1 MSIKYLG
8 DNQLNQIQNNPN
20 DTPWAKLIAQ
30 SEMLERNKMR
40 QPQGQYPQGTVAGNI
55 QQQLLNDQ
63 AQQFNQVQGLDADK
77 ARILAQLIGSGQ
89 LPGMAV
95 GGQASLTNPQ
105 QAPML
110 GASAIKPQVPQTQ
123 LAPTKEAADQQ
134 PKHDIFQRLLDQSI
148 VGAVQ
153 GKANIGDTLQL
164 YADMFTG
171 KALKGLAE
179 GGDVR
184 GFSGQTD
191 GSFIEQLQ
199 RIKSQLAQGKT
210 GWTPEAIANYKS
222 AYNPSM
228 AENMSR
234 RGLTPTQGMP
244 SYEDI
249 MKAQARLR
257 AQTGLDLGVPAEDV
271 IRIPPYQ
278 ERVTIPEAAAPQGLQ
293 TSANRGFGAAPQSG
307 PMPEY
312 IPAER
317 PTIAGALPKEHKVFE
332 GASFEHPRGTPRA
345 DAAFAQAEYADRVG
359 PPRGAAMSSPE
370 AQAYLRDP
378 SFVGKATPASEYV
391 GPQMGQEPPTPSVG
405 LRGGNGVMSIA
416 GKALGV
422 LNTPSVIDMAT
433 GDVPDTKSAQ
443 EIKAAWEKGGVP
455 EVFNYENAKASANLN
470 KAKDWMAENVGR
482 PLQKFWYGPNSGYDA
497 VAGAVEGS
505 PTQVQQPSPTSAPNT
520 TAQTKPEIKQSVTK
534 DNASQI
540 AAVHGYTKQ
549 VSPLL
554 DKAAQA
560 AALDQTEQAITQTGG
575 DDMAELLHK
584 RLKDADVD
592 YMELA
597 KRISENEKDLAQER
611 KDGTLTAMLAGVGAA
626 LSRAGTLEQKGDRV
640 FTPGI
645 GQILGSGILGGVEQS
660 EASEKKYRLGVEKNL
675 DALAALQGLKR
686 ATSNDLMDAYAAER
700 QSKVNEAHFKAN
712 EQAERDKLNQYLI
725 PSLKADEIRANASM
739 LQATNRGGE
748 DTANN
753 KAIQRLNTQLDN
765 ITQMLNTEV
774 TTNGSDSDR
783 AKQLRI
789 MQDTYVNKINQLQ
802 GVGGTIGGTIGGTV
816 PAEQSWLER
825 GFKKLSGKG

>member
-271 IRIPPYQ
+271 IRVPPYQ
-278 ERVTIPEAAAPQGLQ
+278 ERITIPEAAAPQGLQ

-332 GASFEHPRGTPRA
+332 GTSFEHPRGTPRA
-345 DAAFAQAEYADRVG
+345 DAAFAQAEYADRVANRGYQPMSKEAADFTASEAAQMERFANAAKGNQMVSG
-359 PPRGAAMSSPE
+359 PMRPGALSPNAVDSRSIQQFAHEMVDRPE
-370 AQAYLRDP
+370 AEYSHPELR
-378 SFVGKATPASEYV
+378 SKLQSAF
-391 GPQMGQEPPTPSVG
+391 G
-405 LRGGNGVMSIA
+405 LPEGA
-416 GKALGV
+416 GLTSLGSKI
-422 LNTPSVIDMAT
+422 LPNANDINEF
-433 GDVPDTKSAQ
+433 KSY
-443 EIKAAWEKGGVP
+443 ISNLLP
-455 EVFNYENAKASANLN
+455 NANRSAI
-470 KAKDWMAENVGR
+470 
-482 PLQKFWYGPNSGYDA
+482 
-497 VAGAVEGS
+497 AGAVEGS
-505 PTQVQQPSPTSAPNT
+505 PAQVQQPSPTSAPNT

>member
-30 SEMLERNKMR
+30 SEMLERSKMR

-63 AQQFNQVQGLDADK
+63 AQQYNRAQNIDADK
-77 ARILAQLIGSGQ
+77 ARMLAELIGSGQ
-89 LPGMAV
+89 ITGMAP
-95 GGQASLTNPQ
+95 GGVVTSPYPMSMDKARYRDGAKQAVKDYL
-105 QAPML
+105 
-110 GASAIKPQVPQTQ
+110 ASQQVPDTVYREILSTLNGKGMAAGGSIRGFANEGFVQAQPPTPTVVDPYGAVKPKQPMGTTQ
-123 LAPTKEAADQQ
+123 YALAPTKDPNEQTK
-134 PKHDIFQRLLDQSI
+134 KHDVFQRLLDQSI

-153 GKANIGDTLQL
+153 GKANLNDTLQL
-164 YADMFTG
+164 YSDMFTG
-171 KALKGLAE
+171 KALQGLAE

-222 AYNPSM
+222 AYTPDM
-228 AENMSR
+228 IANMR
-234 RGLTPTQGMP
+234 TQGLNPAGQPLGMSDVLRQQSTSGP
-244 SYEDI
+244 SVSDI
-249 MKAQARLR
+249 LDQLANQKVR
-257 AQTGLDLGVPAEDV
+257 ADINPRTQIGGA
-271 IRIPPYQ
+271 IPP
-278 ERVTIPEAAAPQGLQ
+278 EAVGRLNPE
-293 TSANRGFGAAPQSG
+293 
-307 PMPEY
+307 
-312 IPAER
+312 
-317 PTIAGALPKEHKVFE
+317 
-332 GASFEHPRGTPRA
+332 
-345 DAAFAQAEYADRVG
+345 RVG

-378 SFVGKATPASEYV
+378 SFIGNATPASEYV
-391 GPQMGQEPPTPSVG
+391 GPKTAAEVPSLYPRPNTLSPNAVDSRSVQQFANQMVDRPEAEYSHPELRSKLQSAFG
-405 LRGGNGVMSIA
+405 LPEGA
-416 GKALGV
+416 GLTSLGSKI
-422 LNTPSVIDMAT
+422 LPNANDINEF
-433 GDVPDTKSAQ
+433 KSY
-443 EIKAAWEKGGVP
+443 ISNLLP
-455 EVFNYENAKASANLN
+455 NANRS
-470 KAKDWMAENVGR
+470 
-482 PLQKFWYGPNSGYDA
+482 A

-505 PTQVQQPSPTSAPNT
+505 PAQVQQPSPTSAPNT

-611 KDGTLTAMLAGVGAA
+611 KDGTLTAVLAGVGAA

-686 ATSNDLMDAYAAER
+686 ATSNDLMDAYTAER
-700 QSKVNEAHFKAN
+700 QSKVNEAHFKAV

-725 PSLKADEIRANASM
+725 PSVEADKIRANASLAM
-739 LQATNRGGE
+739 ANNRGTTSSLAEERLSTQQYNSLISRAQKTLDALTKQGKMAGDPEYDNVAGQIAFYQSKLGE
-748 DTANN
+748 LTPAGVQGDYN
-753 KAIQRLNTQLDN
+753 QQTQPLT
-765 ITQMLNTEV
+765 IPEGVKV
-774 TTNGSDSDR
+774 TR
-783 AKQLRI
+783 R
-789 MQDTYVNKINQLQ
+789 Q
-802 GVGGTIGGTIGGTV
+802 G
-816 PAEQSWLER
+816 
-825 GFKKLSGKG
+825 